1 MLGSR
6 KFQIN
11 SYSESCALL
20 VFTLSFLFIY
30 GCSGSGETERNENKE
45 TTLKEFLSKYEKTF
59 DPSDYDENV
68 NIIKEE
74 EKRRQIIEE
83 VELNYSTAIPET
95 IPGFRVQILLT
106 QDIEHAQQTK
116 ENITTLLIEEW
127 VYIVYDS
134 PNYKVRVGD
143 FTDRSSANQLG
154 KKLIDAGYKNSW
166 IVPDR
171 VLKNPPPKP
180 VVPQEGPELQEQR

>member
-1 MLGSR
+1 MRGSR
-6 KFQIN
+6 KFRKN
-11 SYSESCALL
+11 NYSESY
-20 VFTLSFLFIY
+20 LFIAIALY
-30 GCSGSGETERNENKE
+30 ILSIGGCSGSSETEKKE
-45 TTLKEFLSKYEKTF
+45 IKEGTLKEFLSKYEKTF

-116 ENITTLLIEEW
+116 ENITPLLTEEW

-154 KKLIDAGYKNSW
+154 KKLIDAGYKNAW
-166 IVPDR
+166 VVPDR
-171 VLKNPPPKP
+171 VLKNPPLKP
-180 VVPQEGPELQEQR
+180 VMPQEGPEPQEQQ